1 VRLAN
6 QENWADAIAKARQ
19 IPPGRALYAQA
30 QEKINVWQTQINAQE
45 NLQEAYRLA
54 SSNEADGLLQAI
66 TLASQIPIAIDRLVR
81 TEKLTP
87 SPYQGEGWGGV
98 NCPNSNG
105 DCYNYTSVAKA
116 GQEAISKWSEQ
127 LLTLAQETA
136 DYDLTEAIA
145 IANSIPRNSSVYN
158 SARTYVEIWRKKQSR
173 SPLDFSDL

>member
-1 VRLAN
+1 MRLAN

-19 IPPGRALYAQA
+19 IPPGRALYAEA
-30 QEKINVWQTQINAQE
+30 QEKINVWQTQINAQD
-45 NLQEAYRLA
+45 NLQEAYSLA

-66 TLASQIPIAIDRLVR
+66 TLASQIP
-81 TEKLTP
+81 
-87 SPYQGEGWGGV
+87 
-98 NCPNSNG
+98 
-105 DCYNYTSVAKA
+105 NYTSVAKA
-116 GQEAISKWSEQ
+116 SQEAISKWSEQ

-136 DYDLTEAIA
+136 DYDLSEAIA